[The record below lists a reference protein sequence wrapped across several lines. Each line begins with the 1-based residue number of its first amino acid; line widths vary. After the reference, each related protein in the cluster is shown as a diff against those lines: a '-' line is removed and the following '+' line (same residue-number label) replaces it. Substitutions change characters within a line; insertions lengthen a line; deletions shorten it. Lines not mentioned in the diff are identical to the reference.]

1 MTRRGHLEYAPP
13 SRDSSIVIAHAHVVS
28 ILPDSAPPELLA
40 RLWSAAT
47 TASVSLESYVAAIPL
62 FGPEAVESFAVAL
75 IEDVQQGAG
84 KPEARIEV
92 VLRGDGIAR
101 IETPAGTRTIDAR
114 SSQPWYL
121 AEFENVTSFVLA
133 DGTGTDAGT
142 DAETD
147 ADADS
152 GTDAGVE
159 AGGDATL
166 PLLSGVVPAR
176 WARWT
181 PKPVASEPLAPEP
194 GASRPVASQQASSA
208 EPGEIED
215 TVLGL
220 GTGRPDAPDAPA
232 VPPAPGSPA
241 GGDPLLDDTVLGAR
255 AALRAQASPA
265 DDDAVEGDTI
275 IPARP
280 SGPLREAGSPA
291 PADALD
297 DTILTAGRRG
307 GMQPAA
313 ATPAIRDDGDGDG
326 EEPPARTPLYAFR
339 VGVGEAYAL
348 ERPAYLGRKPSAP
361 RIVTGPSPRLVPVG
375 SPRQEVSSTHLEIRQ
390 EGTAVV
396 VTDLRSTNGT
406 IISAPGADRLALRQG
421 QSVVVAPGTRID
433 IGDGNVVE
441 ILPAR

>member
-1 MTRRGHLEYAPP
+1 MTRRGRLEYAPP
-13 SRDSSIVIAHAHVVS
+13 SSHAWTVIAHAHVVS
-28 ILPDSAPPELLA
+28 ILPAATPPELIA

-62 FGPEAVESFAVAL
+62 FGPDAVESFAVAL
-75 IEDVQQGAG
+75 IEDVTQGPEH
-84 KPEARIEV
+84 PEARIEV
-92 VLRGDGIAR
+92 VLRGNGIAR
-101 IETPAGTRTIDAR
+101 LDSPAGTRTIDAR

-133 DGTGTDAGT
+133 AAPIDG
-142 DAETD
+142 AE
-147 ADADS
+147 
-152 GTDAGVE
+152 VE
-159 AGGDATL
+159 AHGDATL
-166 PLLSGVVPAR
+166 PLLSGVVPAS

-181 PKPVASEPLAPEP
+181 PRTPVTTET
-194 GASRPVASQQASSA
+194 
-208 EPGEIED
+208 GELED

-220 GTGRPDAPDAPA
+220 GTGRREAPVARPA
-232 VPPAPGSPA
+232 EPAPQPA
-241 GGDPLLDDTVLGAR
+241 AVAPVIAGPHDDGDPFDGDTVLGAR
-255 AALRAQASPA
+255 ARRAQPGPA
-265 DDDAVEGDTI
+265 ADDAVDGDTI
-275 IPARP
+275 IPVRGGDPLAARAT
-280 SGPLREAGSPA
+280 SAS
-291 PADALD
+291 ADEHD
-297 DTILTAGRRG
+297 DTILTAGRRSPG
-307 GMQPAA
+307 RPEAA
-313 ATPAIRDDGDGDG
+313 APVRDDGG
-326 EEPPARTPLYAFR
+326 EAPARTPLYAFR

-348 ERPAYLGRKPSAP
+348 ERPAYLGRRPSAP

-406 IISAPGADRLALRQG
+406 IISAPGADRLTLRQG

>member
-1 MTRRGHLEYAPP
+1 MTRRGRLEYAPP
-13 SRDSSIVIAHAHVVS
+13 SRHAWTVIAHAHVVS
-28 ILPDSAPPELLA
+28 ILPASTPPELIA

-62 FGPEAVESFAVAL
+62 FGPDAVESFAVAL
-75 IEDVQQGAG
+75 IEDVKQGAV

-92 VLRGDGIAR
+92 VLRGDGVAR
-101 IETPAGTRTIDAR
+101 LETPTGTRTIDAR

-121 AEFENVTSFVLA
+121 AEFENVTSFALAAASLDDAAVEA
-133 DGTGTDAGT
+133 DGDG
-142 DAETD
+142 
-147 ADADS
+147 
-152 GTDAGVE
+152 
-159 AGGDATL
+159 TL

-181 PKPVASEPLAPEP
+181 PKPVVSTET
-194 GASRPVASQQASSA
+194 
-208 EPGEIED
+208 GEIED

-220 GTGRPDAPDAPA
+220 GTGRRDASAVAPA
-232 VPPAPGSPA
+232 TASPA
-241 GGDPLLDDTVLGAR
+241 DHPAAPAIPPVPGPPVDGDPLLDDTVLGAR
-255 AALRAQASPA
+255 AARRAQAGPVP
-265 DDDAVEGDTI
+265 DDVVVEGDTI
-275 IPARP
+275 VPAR
-280 SGPLREAGSPA
+280 LRVTPPEAARGTPV
-291 PADALD
+291 DALD
-297 DTILTAGRRG
+297 DTILTARRRAEA
-307 GMQPAA
+307 QPASTA
-313 ATPAIRDDGDGDG
+313 VPVADDG
-326 EEPPARTPLYAFR
+326 ESPARTPLYAFR

-406 IISAPGADRLALRQG
+406 TISAPGAERLTLRQG